1 MSDLLSSITLE
12 RLFENIPE
20 ELRELFEGTVYPWEV
35 LPKIKEYI
43 RDYLPKA
50 GLHEI
55 FPEVYAAPDAK
66 IARGVEIAGPT
77 VIMSGAEIR
86 HGAYIRGCAFIGR
99 GSVVGNST
107 EVKNALLFD
116 GANVPHYNYVGD
128 SVLGCR
134 AHMGA
139 GAVASNLKSVG
150 GSVTVHLGDGI
161 NTGLRKFGAILGD
174 SADVGCG
181 CVLNPG
187 TIIGRSSII
196 YPLTS
201 VRGVVPEGV
210 IMKGQN
216 SFSKRI

>member
-1 MSDLLSSITLE
+1 MTRNFDSISVE

-20 ELRELFEGTVYPWEV
+20 ELAALFSGVTYPWEV
-35 LPKIKEYI
+35 LPNIRKYI
-43 RDYLPKA
+43 LEYLPKA
-50 GLHEI
+50 GLTEI
-55 FPEVYAAPDAK
+55 LPDVYAAPDAR
-66 IARGVEIAGPT
+66 IAKGAEIVGPT

-86 HGAYIRGCAFIGR
+86 HGAYIRGAAFIGR
-99 GSVVGNST
+99 GAIVGNST

-116 GANVPHYNYVGD
+116 GANAPHYNYVGD

-150 GSVTVHLGDGI
+150 GSVTVHLGGGI
-161 NTGLRKFGAILGD
+161 DTGLRKFGAILGD

-187 TIIGRSSII
+187 TVVGRRSII

-216 SFSKRI
+216 NFSKRI